1 MNSQLNE
8 LILRPARVDD
18 AVALRRLAQLD
29 SKVEAPSEAM
39 LAEVDGDVV
48 AAVPMDGGPA
58 IADPFRWTADI
69 VNLLRARAAQLR

>member
-8 LILRPARVDD
+8 LVLRPARVDD

-48 AAVPMDGGPA
+48 AAVPMDGGAA
-58 IADPFRWTADI
+58 IADPFRWTAVI
-69 VNLLRARAAQLR
+69 VHLLRARVAQLR